1 MGRLTQFLDRM
12 AEGKS
17 DLGSWKFLDDA
28 DRVMGWPADLL
39 KKGKKITTVKVY
51 LVNTGQFLTY
61 FSETPPEGSRVTK
74 RGLVSVARALKSAA
88 SQISTTVVLHQIQ
101 VKDDKERRTV
111 TPELLRR
118 CLERCRTCIPV
129 LLRDLSRR
137 KRDVNLRNQLIG
149 YFGLYVASL
158 YGHRTGVVSNMR
170 VSEVEEAEQSGS
182 RHDSSGYVINVR
194 HHKTNR
200 AFGSAQLFLT
210 PEEYGWL
217 RRWMAIRREL
227 RPDSDLMFFNLNGGP
242 VNKLTSFARDAWA
255 RMRLPGSP
263 SLTDIRTAVAT
274 MARNTQCAEVR
285 QRMSQLMCHDTRTAD
300 RFYAMQLTV
309 SQLADMRRTFDLSR
323 EADQQPLE

>member
-1 MGRLTQFLDRM
+1 
-12 AEGKS
+12 
-17 DLGSWKFLDDA
+17 
-28 DRVMGWPADLL
+28 MGWPADLL
-39 KKGKKITTVKVY
+39 KKGKKITTVKRNSTRG
-51 LVNTGQFLTY
+51 LQ
-61 FSETPPEGSRVTK
+61 VTK

-263 SLTDIRTAVAT
+263 SLTDIRTA
-274 MARNTQCAEVR
+274 ARNTQCAEVR